1 MGSTCGRLIRTLNG
15 SSPTTAKEYV
25 AFPPFHTKNENY
37 FIERGIFTVLNQMY
51 LVIDRLVQAWVEVI
65 AVLAAHKK
73 KTESYSC
80 NKKEPCHVVLGKV
93 IMENKFE
100 RITGFE
106 PAT

>member
-1 MGSTCGRLIRTLNG
+1 MNR
-15 SSPTTAKEYV
+15 
-25 AFPPFHTKNENY
+25 
-37 FIERGIFTVLNQMY
+37 MY

-80 NKKEPCHVVLGKV
+80 NKKEPCHVVFGKV